1 MLDIVASYHCTQF
14 QRKLMKQTR
23 ETNKKP
29 SFEAN
34 FGPFGLI
41 SSRHFFFFKNLAPSV
56 TRYHGRLS
64 SCTILEKNKDPILKK
79 ISDGRRDGQTD
90 GETDESDFIGRCPT
104 NA

>member
-1 MLDIVASYHCTQF
+1 MTKNLV
-14 QRKLMKQTR
+14 LV
-23 ETNKKP
+23 
-29 SFEAN
+29 
-34 FGPFGLI
+34 LI
-41 SSRHFFFFKNLAPSV
+41 LTHLVQILAAKIFFSKNLAPSV